1 MRKAITCVRTCY
13 YPHAT
18 TGREGDC
25 EKVSRAKK
33 STSQSCKEKLTKP
46 AAELNTGNHRSC
58 WSICMWHRF
67 FLGGRNGVRLQCFL
81 TLPLS
86 APRGAYPLDLHSPP
100 NHPVCLSWAARREQW
115 KDITHGQDLGFFTI
129 VFDCSIVRAFVICCP
144 GYAPPAFAD
153 SLYYLLVA
161 TPKGLL
167 QLSDVPNL
175 LRLYMRA
182 HAWIP
187 TTLETS
193 RRCLV
198 LQPLGIRFE
207 EVRAR
212 VHVGCCA
219 CEHICL
225 GNGHV

>member
-1 MRKAITCVRTCY
+1 MTGVMRLM
-13 YPHAT
+13 PHD
-18 TGREGDC
+18 RRD
-25 EKVSRAKK
+25 VWL
-33 STSQSCKEKLTKP
+33 QL
-46 AAELNTGNHRSC
+46 AA
-58 WSICMWHRF
+58 
-67 FLGGRNGVRLQCFL
+67 
-81 TLPLS
+81 LPQD
-86 APRGAYPLDLHSPP
+86 GA
-100 NHPVCLSWAARREQW
+100 V
-115 KDITHGQDLGFFTI
+115 GFFTI
-129 VFDCSIVRAFVICCP
+129 TFDCKLVSMPIPCP

-153 SLYYLLVA
+153 SLYYMLVA

-198 LQPLGIRFE
+198 MQPLGIRFQNA
-207 EVRAR
+207 RAR